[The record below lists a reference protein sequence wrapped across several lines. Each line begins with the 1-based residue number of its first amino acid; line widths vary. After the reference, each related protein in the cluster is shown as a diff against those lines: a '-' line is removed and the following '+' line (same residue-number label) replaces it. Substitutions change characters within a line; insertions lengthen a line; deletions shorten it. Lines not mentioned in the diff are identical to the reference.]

1 MKTLHID
8 YNWQNEKIRLIVETR
23 HTQSLQLTNIME
35 KIAKKIS
42 MLLFVAAIFSFT
54 ACEKDNAD
62 DNSNDNTT
70 TTTDESLK
78 NTKWNYSCSAEE
90 LNTAEILMVT
100 VEFGSSKYVS
110 VDLFHQD
117 YDSELYSGPYTY
129 SNGSGTMDVRTDPQ
143 NQVSATFS
151 ISGNKMTLN
160 FKSATYTLTKK
171 ES

>member
-1 MKTLHID
+1 
-8 YNWQNEKIRLIVETR
+8 
-23 HTQSLQLTNIME
+23 ME
-35 KIAKKIS
+35 KIIKKLS

-62 DNSNDNTT
+62 DNSNDNTTTTTT

>member
-1 MKTLHID
+1 M
-8 YNWQNEKIRLIVETR
+8 V
-23 HTQSLQLTNIME
+23 
-35 KIAKKIS
+35 KKLS

-70 TTTDESLK
+70 TTTTTTTDESLK
-78 NTKWNYSCSAEE
+78 NTTWIYNASDPNA
-90 LNTAEILMVT
+90 AEIINVK
-100 VEFGSSKYVS
+100 VAFGNLQYVS
-110 VDLFHQD
+110 VNLCHQSFD
-117 YDSELYSGPYTY
+117 IDMYSGPYTY

-151 ISGNKMTLN
+151 LSGNKMTLN
-160 FKSATYTLTKK
+160 FKGDTYTLTKS